1 MLISQTLTAV
11 ALTLVTSLVFAQTP
25 ITAAEATPAPGDVPM
40 YMFLRV
46 PAYVP
51 VDDQGV
57 VPPNFDTV
65 YSIAWLD
72 LTREP
77 LVVTA
82 PNTDASV
89 YLLPMLDMW
98 SDVSG
103 SPGWSTAGTEADHF
117 LVTPPGWTGTVP
129 VGLVHLPAPSAVV
142 WIIGHS
148 KTDGA
153 SDDTSVQKIQD
164 GYSVTPL
171 SRLESAPEAVPV
183 KVEPTLEIK
192 PLPKI

>member
-11 ALTLVTSLVFAQTP
+11 ALTLVASLVFAQTP

-40 YMFLRV
+40 NMFLSV

-51 VDDQGV
+51 VDYQGG
-57 VPPNFDTV
+57 VPPNTV

-82 PNTDASV
+82 PNTEASV

-98 SDVSG
+98 SDVVA

-148 KTDGA
+148 KTDGP
-153 SDDTSVQKIQD
+153 SDETSVQKIQA

-171 SRLESAPEAVPV
+171 SRLGNAPEAVPV
-183 KVEPTLEIK
+183 RVEPAPAIK

>member
-1 MLISQTLTAV
+1 M
-11 ALTLVTSLVFAQTP
+11 
-25 ITAAEATPAPGDVPM
+25 
-40 YMFLRV
+40 
-46 PAYVP
+46 
-51 VDDQGV
+51 
-57 VPPNFDTV
+57 
-65 YSIAWLD
+65 
-72 LTREP
+72 
-77 LVVTA
+77 
-82 PNTDASV
+82 
-89 YLLPMLDMW
+89 
-98 SDVSG
+98 
-103 SPGWSTAGTEADHF
+103 
-117 LVTPPGWTGTVP
+117 
-129 VGLVHLPAPSAVV
+129 GLVHLPAPSAVV